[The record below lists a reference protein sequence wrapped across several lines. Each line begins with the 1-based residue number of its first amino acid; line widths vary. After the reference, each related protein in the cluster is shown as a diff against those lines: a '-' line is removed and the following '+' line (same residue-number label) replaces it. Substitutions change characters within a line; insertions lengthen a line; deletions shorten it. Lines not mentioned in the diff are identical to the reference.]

1 MTNGNTIDQTNSAS
15 EWLKAAASARWNDER
30 SAEMWGTYADEIT
43 NHDDRRAWERV
54 IGDVIG
60 DESQRVLDVGT
71 GAGFLAGLYAELG
84 HDVVGCDFSE
94 PMLEQARERAA
105 RDGFE
110 ATFTAGDAEALPFDD
125 SSFDV
130 VTNRVMIWSLP
141 NPGSAVREWYR
152 VLRPGGRVVLFGNHP
167 KDPTHSSTEK
177 VIRRLYGL
185 ALRMRRGRTAMNLDD
200 HTQLAWDEAKS
211 DLPFHHAPPS
221 KIQALFEAAGFQ
233 ETDVLDVAEEFDQW
247 RTLGPWRER
256 VPWHVVTGRKPRV
269 PVHYG

>member
-1 MTNGNTIDQTNSAS
+1 MTKGNVTETTTPPQKR
-15 EWLKAAASARWNDER
+15 LKTAASARWNDER

-54 IGDVIG
+54 IDDVVG

-71 GAGFLAGLYAELG
+71 GAGFLAGLYASLG

-94 PMLEQARERAA
+94 SMLEQARERAA

-110 ATFTAGDAEALPFDD
+110 ATFTAGDAEALPFGE

-141 NPGSAVREWYR
+141 NPGFAVREWYR
-152 VLRPGGRVVLFGNHP
+152 VLRPGGRIVLFGNHP
-167 KDPTHSSTEK
+167 EDHTHSSTEK

-185 ALRMRRGRTAMNLDD
+185 ALRVRRGGTATDLDD
-200 HTQLAWDEAKS
+200 HTQRAWDEAKT

-221 KIQALFEAAGFQ
+221 KIQALFNAAGFQ
-233 ETDVLDVAEEFDQW
+233 ETHVIDVAKEFDQW
-247 RTLGPWRER
+247 RSLGPWRER
-256 VPWHVVTGRKPRV
+256 VPWHVVTGQKLE
-269 PVHYG
+269 